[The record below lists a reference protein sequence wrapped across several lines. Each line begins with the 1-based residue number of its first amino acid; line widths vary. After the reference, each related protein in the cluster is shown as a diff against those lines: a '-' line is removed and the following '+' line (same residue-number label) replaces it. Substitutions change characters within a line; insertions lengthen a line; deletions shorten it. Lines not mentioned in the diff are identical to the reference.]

1 MTGQFVIEV
10 VCQWPIMGRYVKVS
24 IPVGKILTLC
34 EVEVMG
40 VRVEGKWI
48 FRHVEGI
55 LKTAEILVWCL
66 YPLKVTFPLSFIIHS
81 YKSRNKMMLKNV

>member
-40 VRVEGKWI
+40 VREEGKWI
-48 FRHVEGI
+48 FLHATSIVNNCDSFMI
-55 LKTAEILVWCL
+55 SLNLKGSIGKQ
-66 YPLKVTFPLSFIIHS
+66 YI
-81 YKSRNKMMLKNV
+81 